1 MERRVLK
8 AAADWVFVPPDAE
21 DFIGADYRMTL
32 YPDRASVQWS
42 ATERPLDEV
51 IAEVCE
57 RGAVR
62 PVVRWWVDART
73 TPSNTAEVLREHGFE
88 EVEVVEIL
96 ARELTDADGLAAE
109 LAVPRDVEVAAALDA
124 ESIYRAA
131 QVDAAVFGWDG
142 PPREHLVAEADAVAA
157 GDRSLVRYVASV
169 DGEIVGSAGYTL
181 AGDVVRL
188 WGAGVLPS
196 ARGRGVYRA
205 LLAARCQAG
214 AAEGATLAV
223 VKGRTTTSAPILRR
237 AGFTPYGTQHC
248 YQLSGLEPS

>member
-51 IAEVCE
+51 IA
-57 RGAVR
+57 
-62 PVVRWWVDART
+62 
-73 TPSNTAEVLREHGFE
+73 
-88 EVEVVEIL
+88 
-96 ARELTDADGLAAE
+96 DGLAAE
-109 LAVPRDVEVAAALDA
+109 LAVPGDVEVAAALDA

-131 QVDAAVFGWDG
+131 QVDAAVVGWAG

-223 VKGRTTTSAPILRR
+223 VKGRTTTS
-237 AGFTPYGTQHC
+237 
-248 YQLSGLEPS
+248 